1 MPENSQFN
9 QPVEPSAAVAEA
21 NLRAAAIIRDSDAR
35 DGQDFADAG
44 RFRIAPPDVP
54 AITSRKDSEKVVWD
68 FTSYEFLESGSD
80 GDMPTVNGSLRRQGQ
95 LTAVAGLFRVT
106 TCSAYR
112 VYQVRGYDL
121 SNMTIIE
128 YDQGLI
134 VIDPL
139 ACYETAQAA
148 LKLFRDMTE
157 LTKEQRPVK
166 GLIYTHCHVDHF
178 GGARGIFHE
187 VGDPL
192 EPDVPVV
199 APEGFLEHA
208 VSENVYAG
216 PAMARRAQYMYAA
229 QLDKGPTGQVGSG
242 LGLTI
247 STGEVTLI
255 PPTVYLGGPEHQ
267 PVAKEDW
274 KSSYVIPWR
283 PGLYAYAFKD
293 SGFPLVFQ
301 LTPGTEAPAE
311 MNIYLPDART
321 LCIAENA
328 THTMHNILSLRGA
341 QVRDAHAW
349 SKYLTE
355 AIQTFG
361 KDTDVLFASH
371 HWPVWAEVENEEP
384 GGKPSN
390 RRILEFLNKQRD
402 MYGYLNDQS
411 LRLINSG
418 YTGTE
423 IAEQLKEL
431 PSGLGDHWYDRGYYG
446 SMSHNLKAVYQR
458 YMGWYDGNPAHLWE
472 LPSTQSG
479 AAYVEAM
486 GGAEAVVDKAQQ
498 AYDSGTAQGY
508 RWAAEL
514 LNHVI
519 FATAAENGGPLPE
532 AQVARAKELQA
543 KVFTQLGYGSENA
556 TWRNVY
562 LTGAQ
567 EVVSGPQPLITSQS
581 SVDLIRS
588 TTLEQYFSALA
599 RSVDGPTA
607 AERHRV
613 PIVLDWVFVDAETGA
628 ETGERC
634 TTTLRNGVLVF
645 VEGGDRFVVTPD
657 ATIRLS
663 REALNELAEK
673 PGYRKN
679 FNQAVEDKKIA
690 LEGADAQAATDAV
703 FGTLTLPD
711 PRFPIVTPRTRG

>member
-1 MPENSQFN
+1 MPVK
-9 QPVEPSAAVAEA
+9 PGHTAPIEPSAAVAEA
-21 NLRAAAIIRDSDAR
+21 NRKAAEEADAA
-35 DGQDFADAG
+35 DEKNGKDFADAS
-44 RFRIAPPDVP
+44 RFQLAPPDVP
-54 AITSRKDSEKVVWD
+54 VIVSRKDSEKVVWD
-68 FTSYEFLESGSD
+68 FTSYAFLAPELRTE
-80 GDMPTVNGSLRRQGQ
+80 MPSVNGSLHRQGE
-95 LTAVAGLFRVT
+95 LTAVSGLFQVT
-106 TCSAYR
+106 SCPEYR

-121 SNMTIIE
+121 SNMTIVE
-128 YDQGLI
+128 YAQGLI
-134 VIDPL
+134 IIDPL

-148 LKLFRDMTE
+148 LKLFRDKTE
-157 LTKEQRPVK
+157 LTREQRPVK

-187 VGDPL
+187 AGDPL
-192 EPDVPVV
+192 EPGVPVV

-208 VSENVYAG
+208 VSENIYAG
-216 PAMARRAQYMYAA
+216 PAMARRAQFMYAA
-229 QLDKGPTGQVGSG
+229 QLDKGPTGQCGSG
-242 LGLTI
+242 LGLTV
-247 STGEVTLI
+247 STGEVTLV
-255 PPTVYLGGPEHQ
+255 PPTVYIGGPDHQ
-267 PVAKEDW
+267 PVAKKDW
-274 KSSYVIPWR
+274 NDSYVIPWR
-283 PGLYAYAFKD
+283 PELYAYEFED
-293 SGFPLVFQ
+293 SGFSIVFQ

-321 LCIAENA
+321 LCVAENA

-361 KDTDVLFASH
+361 EHTDVLFASH
-371 HWPVWAEVENEEP
+371 HWPMWAEVEHEEP
-384 GGKPSN
+384 GEKPSN

-418 YTGTE
+418 YTGIE

-431 PSGLGDHWYDRGYYG
+431 PPGLGDHWYNRGYYG

-472 LPSTQSG
+472 LPPTTAG
-479 AAYVEAM
+479 AAYVKAM
-486 GGAEAVVDKAQQ
+486 GGVEAVVDTARQ
-498 AYDSGTAQGY
+498 AYEGDTPDGF
-508 RWAAEL
+508 RWAAEI

-519 FATAAENGGPLPE
+519 FGAAEEGVSYPE
-532 AQVARAKELQA
+532 AQVTRAKELQA
-543 KVFTQLGYGSENA
+543 KVFTQLGYGRENA
-556 TWRNVY
+556 TWRNAY

-567 EVVSGPQPLITSQS
+567 EVVNGPQPLITSQS

-607 AERHRV
+607 AERHRT
-613 PIVLDWVFVDAETGA
+613 PIALDWVFLDAETGA
-628 ETGERC
+628 ETGDKC

-645 VEGGDRFVVTPD
+645 VEGGDRFVKTPD

-663 REALNELAEK
+663 RKALDELAEK
-673 PGYRKN
+673 PGYKEN
-679 FNQAVEDKKIA
+679 FNQAVDDKKIT

-711 PRFPIVTPRTRG
+711 PKFPIVTPRVRS

>member
-1 MPENSQFN
+1 MPVE
-9 QPVEPSAAVAEA
+9 PEYTEPIEPSAAVAEA
-21 NLRAAAIIRDSDAR
+21 NRKAAEAANAADEK
-35 DGQDFADAG
+35 DGKDFADAS
-44 RFRIAPPDVP
+44 RFQIAPPDVP
-54 AITSRKDSEKVVWD
+54 VITSRKDPEKVVWD
-68 FTSYEFLESGSD
+68 FAGYEFLEPD
-80 GDMPTVNGSLRRQGQ
+80 GRSQARTINGSLHRQGE
-95 LTAVAGLFRVT
+95 LTAVSGLFQVT
-106 TCSAYR
+106 SCREYR

-134 VIDPL
+134 IIDPL

-148 LKLFRDMTE
+148 LKLFRDKTE

-166 GLIYTHCHVDHF
+166 GLLYTHCHVDHF
-178 GGARGIFHE
+178 GGARGIFAE
-187 VGDPL
+187 LGDPL
-192 EPDVPVV
+192 EPGVPVV
-199 APEGFLEHA
+199 APAGFLEHA

-229 QLDKGPTGQVGSG
+229 QLDKSPTGQCGSG

-255 PPTVYLGGPEHQ
+255 PPTAYIGGPDHQ
-267 PVAKEDW
+267 PVEKKNW
-274 KSSYVIPWR
+274 QSSYVIPWR
-283 PGLYAYAFKD
+283 QGLYVYEFKD

-321 LCIAENA
+321 LCVAENA

-355 AIQTFG
+355 AIQIFG

-371 HWPVWAEVENEEP
+371 HWPMWAEVENEEP
-384 GGKPSN
+384 GEQLSN
-390 RRILEFLNKQRD
+390 ARILEFLNKQRD

-418 YTGTE
+418 HTGIE

-431 PSGLGDHWYDRGYYG
+431 PPGLGDHWYNRGYYG

-472 LPSTQSG
+472 LPPVQAG

-486 GGAEAVVDKAQQ
+486 GGAEAVVDKAQH
-498 AYDSGTAQGY
+498 AYDSDTADGF

-519 FATAAENGGPLPE
+519 FAAAAENGSPLAEP
-532 AQVARAKELQA
+532 QVTRAKELQA
-543 KVFTQLGYGSENA
+543 KVFTQLGYGRENA
-556 TWRNVY
+556 TWRNAY

-567 EVVSGPQPLITSQS
+567 EVVHGPQPLITSQS

-607 AERHRV
+607 AERHRT
-613 PIVLDWVFVDAETGA
+613 PIVLDWVFVDAGTGA
-628 ETGERC
+628 ETGEKC

-673 PGYRKN
+673 PGYKNN
-679 FNQAVEDKKIA
+679 FNQAVDDKKIT

-711 PRFPIVTPRTRG
+711 PRFPIVTPRTRS